1 MQQLDQTHKGWLAWF
16 ARNSVAANLL
26 MAIILVAGVASVFTI
41 KKQAFPEI
49 QLEQVNIRVP
59 YLGAAPQ
66 EVESG
71 VIDKIESRM
80 GEIVKQVSVDCKV
93 IGVIEK
99 RKDNRCF

>member
-1 MQQLDQTHKGWLAWF
+1 MDTNTGIIAWF

-26 MAIILVAGVASVFTI
+26 MIILLLAGVGAIFTI
-41 KKQAFPEI
+41 KKHAFPEI

-71 VIDKIESRM
+71 VIDKIE
-80 GEIVKQVSVDCKV
+80 
-93 IGVIEK
+93 EK
-99 RKDNRCF
+99 HKLLERRER

>member
-1 MQQLDQTHKGWLAWF
+1 MDTNKGIIAWF

-26 MAIILVAGVASVFTI
+26 MIILLLAGVGAVFTI

-49 QLEQVNIRVP
+49 QLEQVNILVP

-71 VIDKIESRM
+71 VIDKIEESIR
-80 GEIVKQVSVDCKV
+80 GVNGIKRIRSTAVEEIGRASCRERVLVVV
-93 IGVIEK
+93 
-99 RKDNRCF
+99 